1 MPGPLPTAGGAYGER
16 KNKRPDDPQAE
27 RDTREPAATDT
38 NASRGSIPVEDLN
51 AANDK

>member
-1 MPGPLPTAGGAYGER
+1 MPGPLPTAGGAHGER
-16 KNKRPDDPQAE
+16 KNKRPEDPQAQ
-27 RDTREPAATDT
+27 RDTRDPTPPDA